1 MSSGGQNLIILWS
14 QEESGVWKSLLGE
27 KSPEPG
33 AAEGRS
39 LSRVGAARRGFQHP
53 SWIAPEARA
62 PHAAAHGAVGGVR
75 PASAPLLEETRFVVS
90 FLSLRESV
98 QRLTHRSVLQYR
110 RPVRRRSCGLSLN
123 SSGHAT
129 LPRASRVLGQSGQV
143 TNQPANRPCAAGS
156 LRTVARSCSS
166 ASCRT
171 VFARRIGAE
180 LCLVTDV
187 FPRSPL
193 PASGYV
199 IPLQSGHRFI
209 SVTFDRLPG

>member
-1 MSSGGQNLIILWS
+1 MPLKEKDNVLRGTEFNNPVVTGGKWGLEKPSGG
-14 QEESGVWKSLLGE
+14 

-98 QRLTHRSVLQYR
+98 VQRLTHRSVLQYR
-110 RPVRRRSCGLSLN
+110 RPVQRRSCGLSLN
-123 SSGHAT
+123 SSGHARSHEHPVCWARAGRSRT
-129 LPRASRVLGQSGQV
+129 SQQTGRAPR
-143 TNQPANRPCAAGS
+143 
-156 LRTVARSCSS
+156 
-166 ASCRT
+166 
-171 VFARRIGAE
+171 GA
-180 LCLVTDV
+180 
-187 FPRSPL
+187 
-193 PASGYV
+193 
-199 IPLQSGHRFI
+199 
-209 SVTFDRLPG
+209 

>member
-39 LSRVGAARRGFQHP
+39 LSWVGAARRGFQHP

-62 PHAAAHGAVGGVR
+62 PHGAVGGVR
-75 PASAPLLEETRFVVS
+75 PAWAPLLEETRFVVS

-110 RPVRRRSCGLSLN
+110 RPVRRRSYGLSLN
-123 SSGHAT
+123 SSGHARSHEHPVCWARADRSRT
-129 LPRASRVLGQSGQV
+129 SQQTGRAPR
-143 TNQPANRPCAAGS
+143 
-156 LRTVARSCSS
+156 
-166 ASCRT
+166 
-171 VFARRIGAE
+171 GA
-180 LCLVTDV
+180 
-187 FPRSPL
+187 
-193 PASGYV
+193 
-199 IPLQSGHRFI
+199 
-209 SVTFDRLPG
+209 

>member
-123 SSGHAT
+123 SSGHVT
-129 LPRASRVLGQSGQV
+129 LPRAS
-143 TNQPANRPCAAGS
+143 PCAGPERAGH
-156 LRTVARSCSS
+156 
-166 ASCRT
+166 
-171 VFARRIGAE
+171 E
-180 LCLVTDV
+180 
-187 FPRSPL
+187 
-193 PASGYV
+193 PASKPAVRRGELEDRGSQLFFRQ
-199 IPLQSGHRFI
+199 LQNFFCTSYRRRAVSRH
-209 SVTFDRLPG
+209 

>member
-33 AAEGRS
+33 AAEGRW

-75 PASAPLLEETRFVVS
+75 PAWAPLLEETRFVVS

-156 LRTVARSCSS
+156 LRTVAHIVLPP
-166 ASCRT
+166 A
-171 VFARRIGAE
+171 AE
-180 LCLVTDV
+180 LFLHVVSAKSCVSSLTC
-187 FPRSPL
+187 FRGRRCPL
-193 PASGYV
+193 P
-199 IPLQSGHRFI
+199 
-209 SVTFDRLPG
+209 VTSSRYRADTDSSP